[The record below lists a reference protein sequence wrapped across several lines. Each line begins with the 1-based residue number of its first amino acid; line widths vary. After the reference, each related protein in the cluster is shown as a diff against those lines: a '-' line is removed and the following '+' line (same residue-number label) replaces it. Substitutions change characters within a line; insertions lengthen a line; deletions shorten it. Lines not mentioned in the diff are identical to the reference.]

1 MVDTAIYNKGVD
13 FYSRIAQS
21 VDDVLVALLKALQ
34 NKADKEAEKVIQD
47 LLLYVENGGK
57 LNSIEI
63 NNDALQVLTDRM
75 KDKELSF
82 FSTSDSEDDT
92 MTIVHFKD
100 KDAGT
105 VSGILKDLSIEG
117 VKLQN
122 TNRVDLQEFIRN
134 KQDAMAQAVYTLDE
148 YKNYHKD
155 IHRILN
161 RDLNIPYS
169 SHRSVD
175 QKYVVVT
182 VDAKYTDELSNY
194 PAFKNRINRLDKKLT
209 LNEVKQNLEKMKMES
224 GREERGKGKETEN
237 TR

>member
-209 LNEVKQNLEKMKMES
+209 LNEVKQKLEKMKMES

>member
-63 NNDALQVLTDRM
+63 NNDALQVLTNRM

-224 GREERGKGKETEN
+224 GREERGKRKETEN

>member
-100 KDAGT
+100 KDAET